1 MQDKANTRRS
11 QADSELARQ
20 IRGERKFTLSEAI
33 GRLAGPGAMKGA
45 SPVARKRQAEL
56 EIADYIRRHLQD
68 AAGAFQIVLLR
79 HVKGSELLLNN
90 FDQPRVVLAGCIQQ
104 VLNSDYVL
112 KELVREA
119 DIEWGREQG
128 ERPYFE
134 REGAPSH
141 PQDPYTFES
150 IRTTLSLLAEELAR
164 GDGQAP

>member
-1 MQDKANTRRS
+1 M
-11 QADSELARQ
+11 L
-20 IRGERKFTLSEAI
+20 F
-33 GRLAGPGAMKGA
+33 
-45 SPVARKRQAEL
+45 
-56 EIADYIRRHLQD
+56 
-68 AAGAFQIVLLR
+68 R

-128 ERPYFE
+128 ERPHFE
-134 REGAPSH
+134 REGAPTH
-141 PQDPYTFES
+141 PEDPYTFES
-150 IRTTLSLLAEELAR
+150 IRTTLSQLAEGLAR